1 MYWLICIWYESQ
13 DKVTPGLTSNQDWIR
28 QYGIGTGSSQKTKES
43 LKEDE
48 DLSNMDPDQ
57 LGVITEVID
66 EIQDVDE
73 DGRIITEKTEDI
85 EVMVRFDGHQADLLC
100 LAGQVIYDQNYA
112 WASTVKHKYPTRVH
126 INTSVV
132 TLRLE
137 FIV

>member
-1 MYWLICIWYESQ
+1 
-13 DKVTPGLTSNQDWIR
+13 
-28 QYGIGTGSSQKTKES
+28 

-112 WASTVKHKYPTRVH
+112 
-126 INTSVV
+126 
-132 TLRLE
+132 
-137 FIV
+137 

>member
-1 MYWLICIWYESQ
+1 
-13 DKVTPGLTSNQDWIR
+13 
-28 QYGIGTGSSQKTKES
+28 

-73 DGRIITEKTEDI
+73 DGRIIIEKTEDI

-100 LAGQVIYDQNYA
+100 FAGKVIYDQNYA
-112 WASTVKHKYPTRVH
+112 
-126 INTSVV
+126 
-132 TLRLE
+132 
-137 FIV
+137 